1 MLSSAPTSLPL
12 HAGSENA
19 RILLAIFFGHWK
31 ITTRES
37 KPNNNDA
44 MFADYDVGSLR
55 DLVAMFF
62 NVSSQNFYSA

>member
-1 MLSSAPTSLPL
+1 MLDQKT
-12 HAGSENA
+12 
-19 RILLAIFFGHWK
+19 LAFCWRFFFGHWK

-44 MFADYDVGSLR
+44 MFADYDVGSLH